1 LDKPTTFQKAAARI
15 TLISVISRQVNTK
28 SPVLRNDSVPIRIT
42 EIPEPQVT
50 EISIMS
56 SANILP
62 ARRDGHLA
70 SVTEG
75 SNESIEDKSGVGKGY
90 NGINGDA
97 VEGVEDGKSGD
108 QSARHSV
115 KDSKLSKK
123 VVNGQEKQSNPFDY
137 MKERKLSEPVLS
149 PR

>member
-1 LDKPTTFQKAAARI
+1 
-15 TLISVISRQVNTK
+15 
-28 SPVLRNDSVPIRIT
+28 
-42 EIPEPQVT
+42 
-50 EISIMS
+50 
-56 SANILP
+56 
-62 ARRDGHLA
+62 LA

-75 SNESIEDKSGVGKGY
+75 SNESIEEKGGVGKGY

-97 VEGVEDGKSGD
+97 VEGVEDGKSGE
-108 QSARHSV
+108 RHSV